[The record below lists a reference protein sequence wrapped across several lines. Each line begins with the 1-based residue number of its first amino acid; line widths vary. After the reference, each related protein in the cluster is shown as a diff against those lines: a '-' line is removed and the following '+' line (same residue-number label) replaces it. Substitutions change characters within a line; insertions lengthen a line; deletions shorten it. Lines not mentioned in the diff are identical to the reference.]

1 MHSCSIIPPWI
12 ICDTRLIWT
21 LNLWDRGIKGYNLKV
36 LSFIMLEQQSGNNSP
51 KAKATRFYKVLL
63 ACTHTCARMYCLWI
77 LSINKSRVVVIITA
91 HKSSNIYYLALEG
104 KNLPTPILDEQIALP
119 LSFQVS
125 LLLNV
130 INEL

>member
-63 ACTHTCARMYCLWI
+63 ARTHACARMYCQHTVRMFNQQEQSSCDNHSSQIFKCL
-77 LSINKSRVVVIITA
+77 LSGPWEEKFANSYIRWPNST
-91 HKSSNIYYLALEG
+91 
-104 KNLPTPILDEQIALP
+104 TPVMPSQP
-119 LSFQVS
+119 SPKCH
-125 LLLNV
+125 
-130 INEL
+130 